1 MPLFGQLFLSEVMK
15 RPVFDARGDA
25 IGRVRDLIVVKG
37 EYLPKVSAIIVARGG
52 ALFRIPWQDI
62 EIFSKRLLST
72 RVDRAAIESYQP
84 SPEDLLTA
92 REILDRQIV
101 DANGAKVVRVNDIK
115 LEAYNGDAVL
125 VAVDVGVRGILRRLG
140 IERRSGQLFE
150 LLRVQL
156 PYTLVSWNY
165 IQPLNPKLKTITLTV
180 PRQMLSQLHPADIAD
195 IISTI
200 SRDEGRSLLTDL
212 DVKTAAEALP
222 ELEARRQVDII
233 NAMDTEKAADI
244 LEEMPPDEASDVLT
258 DLPAEK
264 AKEILEHIEDDEAR
278 DIQELLA
285 YAEDTAGGLM
295 TNQFVAYGP
304 DTTVKAAIERFRT
317 DAATLEAVYY
327 IYVITDEEKLIGSVA
342 LRDLL
347 LAPPTAR
354 LADIMERKPK
364 TVRPDADEKAIA
376 EIISK
381 YNLIAVPVVDEQG
394 RLLGVVTIDDIMD
407 RIFPSS
413 VKRRRKRA

>member
-1 MPLFGQLFLSEVMK
+1 MPLFGQLFLSEVMR
-15 RPVFDARGDA
+15 RPVFDARGDV

-37 EYLPKVSAIIVARGG
+37 EYLPKVSAVIVARGG
-52 ALFRIPWQDI
+52 ELFRIPWQDI

-72 RVDRAAIESYQP
+72 HSDRAAIESYQP

-180 PRQMLSQLHPADIAD
+180 PRQMLSQLHPADMAD

-304 DTTVKAAIERFRT
+304 DTTVNAAIERFRT

-381 YNLIAVPVVDEQG
+381 YNLIAVPVVDEQR